1 MPHQQAQLTLPRSRL
16 VLKQWLWVWLV
27 GVPPA
32 SGFQFFSALGV
43 VSRYLLGRVADSGL
57 SGTQEGQLLQQYVL
71 GESSG
76 VPWGLPG
83 QEVA

>member
-16 VLKQWLWVWLV
+16 VLKQWPWVWLV
-27 GVPPA
+27 GVLPA
-32 SGFQFFSALGV
+32 SGFWFFSALGV

-83 QEVA
+83 EEVA

>member
-1 MPHQQAQLTLPRSRL
+1 MTLPRGRL

-27 GVPPA
+27 EVPPA

-71 GESSG
+71 RESSG

-83 QEVA
+83 EEVA